1 MRDDFDFDEYN
12 LSGGSESNDFGGFVS
27 DSDFERAFFSEDALD
42 KDQGVTPDQ
51 VPRDQVTGMP
61 VNSEAKGYPNSG
73 SRPKT
78 EDRVVHKSQ
87 EIGMRDPRLKHHSR
101 NQVRP
106 RNQAGNPRPQVKQ
119 SSNNI
124 PNSTP
129 SIQSSNVQGSM
140 RGENVNTSDKPSKS
154 GKKSKGGK
162 KKSKLPLVI
171 VPIVAVAV
179 IAGVFLSGNKLE
191 PQIEVYETT
200 GRYAY
205 DALQSALQSYDAETL
220 DDVVGTEDGDSY
232 LSQEWSYA
240 NNNEIRESFIKTV
253 CANTSFKY
261 PQVPQLSTTGKEMTQ
276 DGNPIL
282 VTSSMNNGEKV
293 TVSHIDYTALS
304 ETMKEDKELILEMY
318 NNAGISDKDY
328 DFSDSV
334 TDLMLDYITSKGSL
348 PLTDTEISLGVV
360 IGTSPYIADDTNL
373 DKLLFSSDEFHNM
386 CDVFSQVVTGFTG
399 YTTEKYTEK
408 EEQVNPEYA
417 QWKIRFDKYYK
428 ADKGKFVKGVSKWE
442 PWYLRDK
449 NNNYVLDENGDRV
462 VNYYSIKDD
471 QGNDWIQPNKTILV
485 DVEKERQ
492 VEVEWDKD
500 SVIPYCFL
508 GAYYCQNDYEGDF
521 SPDVRVG
528 DGTVENPAGVGTSII
543 TKALGTDGKYHDVRV
558 TMTGYWTGEDAINYA
573 VSFSE
578 KNRGF
583 DINSVIQL
591 ICYEIKVENLENKA
605 FTFESDMFLAD
616 VNSNKSTRTGT
627 MYGFQSKKTVKA
639 GESVI
644 INDWAT
650 STELDQKYVCWG
662 SSFNRMYNT
671 VYFKVLAGKG
681 EIPTYSAYKA
691 FTGESSIDEKE
702 GDTITEE
709 APDNLVNS
717 NESSTDEGTYN

>member
-61 VNSEAKGYPNSG
+61 VNGEAKGYPNSG

-87 EIGMRDPRLKHHSR
+87 EMGMRDPRLKHHSR

-205 DALQSALQSYDAETL
+205 DVLQSALQSYDAETL

-282 VTSSMNNGEKV
+282 VTSSMNNGEKAAFMQLQA
-293 TVSHIDYTALS
+293 I
-304 ETMKEDKELILEMY
+304 I
-318 NNAGISDKDY
+318 
-328 DFSDSV
+328 
-334 TDLMLDYITSKGSL
+334 
-348 PLTDTEISLGVV
+348 
-360 IGTSPYIADDTNL
+360 
-373 DKLLFSSDEFHNM
+373 
-386 CDVFSQVVTGFTG
+386 
-399 YTTEKYTEK
+399 
-408 EEQVNPEYA
+408 
-417 QWKIRFDKYYK
+417 
-428 ADKGKFVKGVSKWE
+428 GVSKFKPYNSKGE
-442 PWYLRDK
+442 EHTFQTFSHRINQKTFRKLRDLG
-449 NNNYVLDENGDRV
+449 Y
-462 VNYYSIKDD
+462 IKDYED
-471 QGNDWIQPNKTILV
+471 KFWKKKRIALAKLGFGNPKDAMK
-485 DVEKERQ
+485 KEDIYDIRFKLTGKPMDLEDPELRRYFPM
-492 VEVEWDKD
+492 VFSDR
-500 SVIPYCFL
+500 FRNN
-508 GAYYCQNDYEGDF
+508 CQK
-521 SPDVRVG
+521 R
-528 DGTVENPAGVGTSII
+528 I
-543 TKALGTDGKYHDVRV
+543 
-558 TMTGYWTGEDAINYA
+558 
-573 VSFSE
+573 
-578 KNRGF
+578 
-583 DINSVIQL
+583 
-591 ICYEIKVENLENKA
+591 
-605 FTFESDMFLAD
+605 
-616 VNSNKSTRTGT
+616 
-627 MYGFQSKKTVKA
+627 
-639 GESVI
+639 
-644 INDWAT
+644 
-650 STELDQKYVCWG
+650 
-662 SSFNRMYNT
+662 
-671 VYFKVLAGKG
+671 
-681 EIPTYSAYKA
+681 
-691 FTGESSIDEKE
+691 
-702 GDTITEE
+702 
-709 APDNLVNS
+709 
-717 NESSTDEGTYN
+717 